1 MGGVRPSV
9 RKKANGRTPV
19 PKRKRQSRGRDKP
32 SKDGNKCPD
41 LTLNRAYA
49 RLAMAES
56 DVARLEMEK
65 AASAEPRAC
74 CGSTRSYTAADEM
87 AEQRHQPDQ
96 SVQRVTIKFF
106 YELLGSPPEEDWD
119 QRDGTIAWIRRLM
132 VPKELGSRLG
142 GTAPWPATVLVGRD
156 ARGVQTRQ
164 ALAVRRRRA
173 AG

>member
-1 MGGVRPSV
+1 MFNCSE
-9 RKKANGRTPV
+9 RKMIKIMWI
-19 PKRKRQSRGRDKP
+19 
-32 SKDGNKCPD
+32 
-41 LTLNRAYA
+41 
-49 RLAMAES
+49 AMAES

-65 AASAEPRAC
+65 AASAEPRTC
-74 CGSTRSYTAADEM
+74 CGSTRSHTAADEM

-142 GTAPWPATVLVGRD
+142 GTAPWPATVRRTLVRLQNGD
-156 ARGVQTRQ
+156 DDIAARSPFLQVSADFGSWVVIF
-164 ALAVRRRRA
+164 ASGPCHVVSSPSI
-173 AG
+173 